1 MPANRNTSI
10 KKKDNQWRN
19 KDDNQKHLQRPG
31 SSSRKRKKINKH
43 HKGRGREFKNSK
55 AVIEEKKAARLE
67 AKMLARLKD
76 TSKETTANLISNKSQ
91 NIITQVQTK
100 KKRKKDSGSNKM
112 SIPTNSKDY
121 GGSLNIPEKVEQR
134 KYETTGQ
141 FFARL
146 NRMVAKAKV
155 EANMGARF
163 NVNL

>member
-1 MPANRNTSI
+1 MPANRSTSI
-10 KKKDNQWRN
+10 KKKRNQRR
-19 KDDNQKHLQRPG
+19 DKHEQRSG
-31 SSSRKRKKINKH
+31 SGKKRKINKH
-43 HKGRGREFKNSK
+43 QKGKAIDFKTSK
-55 AVIEEKKAARLE
+55 ALAEEKKAARLE

-76 TSKETTANLISNKSQ
+76 TSKESSNLISNKSRNSSPQ
-91 NIITQVQTK
+91 IETTK
-100 KKRKKDSGSNKM
+100 KRRKKDSGSNKM

-121 GGSLNIPEKVEQR
+121 AGSLSIPEKVEQR